1 MCNELYYLNTK
12 LYPHKPVKIMVINE
26 IKMFP
31 MLLELKV
38 SGQEIENPLIKNGI
52 CAECYFKTLHIK
64 MIFQL
69 FKNKLSF
76 IDYFILK
83 YEWFNTFSAA

>member
-1 MCNELYYLNTK
+1 
-12 LYPHKPVKIMVINE
+12 MVINE
-26 IKMFP
+26 IKIFP
-31 MLLELKV
+31 ILLELKV
-38 SGQEIENPLIKNGI
+38 SGQAIDNPLKNGI
-52 CAECYFKTLHIK
+52 CAECNFKTLHFK

-83 YEWFNTFSAA
+83 YERFNTFSAA